1 MRTSTSKKS
10 PAPPFWGSAA
20 GAGGMSHLLHDL
32 QQATL
37 RAKNHAPDAKSAPL
51 PNAVRHRGAADERQ
65 RGPRG
70 ARGACHTFCTT
81 HNTPPREP
89 KTTQPTP
96 SLPPILN
103 AVQNGGQKTCRLTH
117 AMAPMPDLDLGGSQW
132 QARFRGAQARF
143 RGALAPFSGGA
154 KREKNE
160 LPRQV
165 AKASKYGSLLTRCV
179 KTG

>member
-1 MRTSTSKKS
+1 
-10 PAPPFWGSAA
+10 
-20 GAGGMSHLLHDL
+20 MSFE
-32 QQATL
+32 
-37 RAKNHAPDAKSAPL
+37 RAPDANLDAKFLANKPHFGGQ
-51 PNAVRHRGAADERQ
+51 RRRRGGLVLA
-65 RGPRG
+65 
-70 ARGACHTFCTT
+70 FCKTDTKRKTPTT
-81 HNTPPREP
+81 H
-89 KTTQPTP
+89 PTP